1 MWLSDSVVI
10 AEFIKDDEVHA
21 GEVIG
26 EPALPGVAG
35 LVLKAVDEIDH
46 VVESAAGAGSNAA
59 SGDRD
64 RQVGFAGARAADQ
77 DGITLLG
84 KEFAAGKVAHQGL
97 VDRPAFELEVVEVP
111 RLRGSG
117 ATAFCQTCSN
127 PRREIRSLR
136 C

>member
-35 LVLKAVDEIDH
+35 LVLEAVDEIDH